1 MEAKVAYCANLV
13 LKINV
18 KLGGV
23 NSFLEP
29 ATELPVIGDSDIS
42 TVIFGGD
49 VTHPSPGSN
58 GCSIASLVGSID
70 DR

>member
-23 NSFLEP
+23 NAFLEP
-29 ATELPVIGDSDIS
+29 STELPVIGSSDIS
-42 TVIFGGD
+42 TVVFGVD

-58 GCSIASLVGSID
+58 SCSIASLVGSID